1 MGIII
6 TEQSIELV
14 NPDNVEIIK
23 RSEKITVINND
34 NYPKQMS
41 RS

>member
-1 MGIII
+1 MGIMI

-14 NPDNVEIIK
+14 SPDNVEIIK

-34 NYPKQMS
+34 NNPKQMS